1 MCSLLVTI
9 VAQGFSCGRMIYSV
23 TQEVARIVPIARTRI
38 SDELLG
44 AVQSVLDAET
54 EETVSRFARKA
65 IEREVER
72 RQEAACP
79 A

>member
-1 MCSLLVTI
+1 
-9 VAQGFSCGRMIYSV
+9 MIYSV